1 MSSADNQR
9 PSDLVVRIYS
19 AADQQ
24 AVIDLWDRCD
34 LLRPWNNPV
43 KDIARKLRANSDW
56 FLVAVIRGK
65 VVGSIMIG
73 YEGHRGWINYLAV
86 DPSLH
91 RQGVG
96 RRLME
101 HAEEILR
108 KAGCPKINLQV
119 RSANK
124 QAADFYAS
132 LGYLRDDVISFGK
145 RLNPD

>member
-1 MSSADNQR
+1 MSSAGNQR
-9 PSDLVVRIYS
+9 LSELVVQIYS

-24 AVIDLWDRCD
+24 AVIDLWDRCG

-56 FLVAVIRGK
+56 FLVAVIRNK

-86 DPSLH
+86 DPSLR

-101 HAEEILR
+101 QAEELLR
-108 KAGCPKINLQV
+108 KAGCPKINLQI

-124 QAADFYAS
+124 EAADFYAS
-132 LGYLRDDVISFGK
+132 LGYLQDDVISLGK
-145 RLNPD
+145 RLDPD